1 MRAIDDKTLVDSLSK
16 NFSLSKAFKFLFENS
31 SDAIYV
37 LDKNGRFI
45 AANPKAVELI
55 GFKLEDFI
63 GKSLKKFVSA
73 ESLPKAVEGFQNA
86 IRGESIR
93 IELELKTSAKKAISL
108 EATLSPLIRNGKVA
122 CALGIMQ
129 DTTQSKQLSALNF
142 YGRKLNSTDSLQEAY
157 ELTLDAMERTLGFEH
172 ATFMMIDRGK
182 LRVVCQRGYS
192 TLLNLELPL
201 DGTKKGVTVKATNTC
216 KPVLVPD
223 TRKDKDYV
231 EGVPGI
237 RSELAVPVETE
248 NKILGVLNVESRE
261 LGAFDER
268 DVTLLQI
275 LASHAATAISNLEK
289 QEEIEKRSS
298 QLASLMRS
306 SAEMI
311 RTTDLRQRL
320 EKIGEAIREL
330 GWRRAVIYVT
340 DENMEIESPENMV
353 TVGLTDEERGFLWSK
368 RQPGHVWRERIG
380 PEYARFKI
388 GEFYHLPWS
397 DPWVRKTF
405 AEDTLPS
412 KLSSEEMVDWDP
424 QDLLYAPLCLSE
436 GRIVGML
443 SIDDPVDG
451 RRPTK
456 ESLAPLE
463 LFINQAAVAVENAQL
478 FQQLNDA
485 RNQLKEYANQLE
497 LKVRERTRE
506 LIEAQ
511 DRLLKAERLA
521 AIGEVAAMV
530 GHDLRNPLTGI
541 SGAAYYL
548 KMKLGSKMSQK
559 AVEMLELIEK
569 DVEYSNKIVN
579 DLIEYSKEIRLELT
593 ETTPK
598 LIIKEVLSL
607 IEVHDNIQV
616 FDLTQDEP
624 NIKVDVEKMKRV
636 FLNIIKNAID
646 AMPEGGEL
654 RITSNESQGML
665 EVSFSDTG
673 TGIQKDVMK
682 KLWTPLFTTK
692 AKGMGLGLSIC
703 RRIVETHGG
712 KISAKSTVGKGAT
725 FTVTLPIKPK
735 TEGGEGVWLN
745 MPESLL
751 STTTKA

>member
-1 MRAIDDKTLVDSLSK
+1 MRGIDDKTLIDSLPK
-16 NFSLSKAFKFLFENS
+16 NISLSKAFEFLFDNA

-37 LDKNGRFI
+37 LDKHGRFV
-45 AANPKAVELI
+45 AANRKAVELT
-55 GFKLEDFI
+55 GFKLEDFV
-63 GKSLKKFVSA
+63 GKSFKKFVSA
-73 ESLPKAVEGFQNA
+73 ESLPKAVKGFQNA
-86 IRGESIR
+86 IRGRSIR
-93 IELELKTSAKKAISL
+93 IELELKTSAKKTIFL
-108 EATLSPLIRNGKVA
+108 EVTLSPLIRNGKVA
-122 CALGIMQ
+122 GVLGVAR

-142 YGRKLNSTDSLQEAY
+142 YGRKLNSTDSLQEVY

-172 ATFMMIDRGK
+172 ATFMKIDRGK
-182 LRVVCQRGYS
+182 LLVACQRGYP
-192 TLLNLELPL
+192 TLLHLELPL
-201 DGTKKGVTVKATNTC
+201 DGTKRGVTVKATNTC
-216 KPVLVPD
+216 KPVLVSD
-223 TRKDKDYV
+223 TRKDRDYV
-231 EGVPGI
+231 EGAPGI

-248 NKILGVLNVESRE
+248 NKILGVLNVESRK
-261 LGAFDER
+261 LGAFDKR
-268 DVTLLQI
+268 DLTLLQI
-275 LASHAATAISNLEK
+275 LASHAATAISNLKK

-306 SAEMI
+306 SAETI

-320 EKIGEAIREL
+320 EKIAEAIREL

-340 DENMEIESPENMV
+340 DENMEMTSPENMV
-353 TVGLTDEERGFLWSK
+353 AVGLTDEERGFLWSK
-368 RQPGHVWRERIG
+368 RQPGQVWRERIG

-405 AEDTLPS
+405 SENTLPS

-436 GRIVGML
+436 GHIVGML
-443 SIDDPVDG
+443 SIDDPIDG

-463 LFINQAAVAVENAQL
+463 LFINQAAVAIENAQL
-478 FQQLNDA
+478 FQQLNEA
-485 RNQLKEYANQLE
+485 KNQLKEYADQLE
-497 LKVRERTRE
+497 IKVKERTRE

-541 SGAAYYL
+541 AGAAYYL
-548 KMKLGSKMSQK
+548 KMKLGSKMNQK
-559 AVEMLELIEK
+559 TVEMLELIEK
-569 DVEYSNKIVN
+569 DVEYSNKIIN
-579 DLIEYSKEIRLELT
+579 DLLEYSKEIRLELT

-598 LIIKEVLSL
+598 LIMKEVLSL

-636 FLNIIKNAID
+636 FFNIIKNALD
-646 AMPEGGEL
+646 AMSKGGVL
-654 RITSNESQGML
+654 RITSNESEGML
-665 EVSFSDTG
+665 EVFFSDTG
-673 TGIQKDVMK
+673 TGIPKDVIE

-692 AKGMGLGLSIC
+692 ARGMGLGLSIC
-703 RRIVETHGG
+703 RRIVEAHGG

-725 FTVTLPIKPK
+725 FTVTLPIKPE
-735 TEGGEGVWLN
+735 TEGGEGVWLK